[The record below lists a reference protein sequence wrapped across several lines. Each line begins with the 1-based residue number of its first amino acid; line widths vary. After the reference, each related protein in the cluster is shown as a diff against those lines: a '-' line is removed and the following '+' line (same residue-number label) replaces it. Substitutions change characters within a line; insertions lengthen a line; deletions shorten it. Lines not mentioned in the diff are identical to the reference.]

1 MDFHRGPHTQAALEA
16 VEVVI
21 GDVLL
26 DHLDQL
32 LPAGEPPAIVAL
44 PLEDAPE
51 ALHGAIVNAMCNTG
65 HTLRHTRF
73 LNLVVKGSVRIQKS
87 PVAVIL
93 NSG

>member
-51 ALHGAIVNAMCNTG
+51 ALHGAVVNALSHPG
-65 HTLRHTRF
+65 H
-73 LNLVVKGSVRIQKS
+73 SV
-87 PVAVIL
+87 
-93 NSG
+93 

>member
-26 DHLDQL
+26 DHLGQL
-32 LPAGEPPAIVAL
+32 LPAGKPPAIVTL

-51 ALHGAIVNAMCNTG
+51 ALHGAVVNA
-65 HTLRHTRF
+65 LPTRD
-73 LNLVVKGSVRIQKS
+73 
-87 PVAVIL
+87 IL
-93 NSG
+93 CVMPAAASLSWKI